1 MNPWLVACTAVAA
14 FIAGSIGADLTPTA
28 RPVRTDVI
36 IASDAGAYGSVSVQ
50 EKGRFKQQGD
60 DCIWDANDG
69 GPNQCTPITRGRFK
83 KGGDDSCTWDSNDN
97 GPDQCKPPKGRWKQG
112 GDGSCS
118 FDPKDDGPNQ
128 CNPRRA
134 RGRAR
139 K

>member
-1 MNPWLVACTAVAA
+1 MNAGLVACTAVAA
-14 FIAGSIGADLTPTA
+14 FVAGTIGTDLRSTPRSA
-28 RPVRTDVI
+28 RTDAAMV
-36 IASDAGAYGSVSVQ
+36 SVAGAYGTVSAQ
-50 EKGRFKQQGD
+50 EKGRFKQEGD
-60 DCIWDANDG
+60 NCVWDANDG

-83 KGGDDSCTWDSNDN
+83 KGGDDSCTWDANDN

>member
-1 MNPWLVACTAVAA
+1 MNAGVVACAAVTAFVASG
-14 FIAGSIGADLTPTA
+14 IRVDLGSAP
-28 RPVRTDVI
+28 RSVRSEAV
-36 IASDAGAYGSVSVQ
+36 IASDASAYRIVSAQ

-83 KGGDDSCTWDSNDN
+83 KGGDDSCTWDSTDN
-97 GPDQCKPPKGRWKQG
+97 GPDQCKPAKGRWKQG

>member
-1 MNPWLVACTAVAA
+1 MNAGLVACTAVAA
-14 FIAGSIGADLTPTA
+14 FVAGSIGTDLRSTP
-28 RPVRTDVI
+28 RSVRTDPTI
-36 IASDAGAYGSVSVQ
+36 LSNAGASGTVAAQ

-60 DCIWDANDG
+60 ECIWDANDG
-69 GPNQCTPITRGRFK
+69 GPNQCTPVTRGRFK
-83 KGGDDSCTWDSNDN
+83 KGGDDSCAWDANDN

-118 FDPKDDGPNQ
+118 FEPKDDGPDQ

>member
-1 MNPWLVACTAVAA
+1 MNAGLVACTAVAA
-14 FIAGSIGADLTPTA
+14 FVAGTIGTDLRSTP
-28 RPVRTDVI
+28 RSVRTDAAMV
-36 IASDAGAYGSVSVQ
+36 SVAGAYGTVSAP
-50 EKGRFKQQGD
+50 EKGRVKQEGD
-60 DCIWDANDG
+60 NCVWDANDG

-83 KGGDDSCTWDSNDN
+83 KGGDDTWDANDN

>member
-1 MNPWLVACTAVAA
+1 MNAGLVACAAVTAFVASG
-14 FIAGSIGADLTPTA
+14 ISVDLTSTSRSIHTEA
-28 RPVRTDVI
+28 I
-36 IASDAGAYGSVSVQ
+36 LASNAGAYGTVSAQ
-50 EKGRFKQQGD
+50 EKGRFKQEGD
-60 DCIWDANDG
+60 NCVWDATDA
-69 GPNQCTPITRGRFK
+69 GPNQCAPITRGRFK

-134 RGRAR
+134 RARAR

>member
-1 MNPWLVACTAVAA
+1 MNAGLVACTAVAA
-14 FIAGSIGADLTPTA
+14 FVAGSIGTDLRSTP
-28 RPVRTDVI
+28 RSVRTDATIV
-36 IASDAGAYGSVSVQ
+36 SDPGAYGTVLAQ
-50 EKGRFKQQGD
+50 EKGRFKQEGD
-60 DCIWDANDG
+60 NCVWDANDG

-83 KGGDDSCTWDSNDN
+83 KGGDDSCTWDSTDN

-118 FDPKDDGPNQ
+118 FDAKDDGPDQ